1 MIGLGIILVTCL
13 SDHDFEYK
21 SLKQNTLIFDHY
33 YLDDLK
39 KRYSFLRKK
48 YIGIIIGVFSMVL
61 LSGIIFFISIELY
74 SVPKKRHS
82 LFFCRLLPWRLEY
95 YSTLFR

>member
-13 SDHDFEYK
+13 SDHDYEYK
-21 SLKQNTLIFDHY
+21 SLKQNVLMLDHN

-48 YIGIIIGVFSMVL
+48 YIGIIIGVFSVVL

-74 SVPKKRHS
+74 SVPKNSRS
-82 LFFCRLLPWRLEY
+82 A
-95 YSTLFR
+95 

>member
-13 SDHDFEYK
+13 SDHDYEYK
-21 SLKQNTLIFDHY
+21 ALKQNALMLDHN

-48 YIGIIIGVFSMVL
+48 YIGIIIG
-61 LSGIIFFISIELY
+61 G
-74 SVPKKRHS
+74 S
-82 LFFCRLLPWRLEY
+82 L
-95 YSTLFR
+95 